1 MQFVINRE
9 PFLKELQLL
18 QSIID
23 KKNTIPI
30 LSNLLLETAVEK
42 NEAKLIAT
50 DLEVGMKCRCQAKVK
65 KGGALTISAKKLYE
79 IVRALPEAEITIE
92 QLDNNWISIVCQ
104 KAQFKIVGM
113 PKEEYPS
120 LPDYDFSSA
129 IRLPSNLVKDMI
141 SKTAFAAT
149 QEDTRFA
156 LNGGFMNIKGDM
168 LTMVATDAHRLCFFN
183 YKMKKSV
190 SKDEI
195 QVIIPKKALLELRA
209 MIEDADEIAIGR
221 TENHIF
227 FQIGERILLSRLIEG
242 QYPNY
247 EKVIPK
253 DNDKSISLP
262 TKDMAAIIRRISLLS
277 NERSK
282 AIKIRITQGKL
293 EVSSNNPELGEAQ
306 EEIDISYKGEE
317 LIIGFNA
324 QYLID
329 FFSVVDDEN
338 IVIEMKDEA
347 SQGLLKPAEEHD
359 YSYFYV
365 VMPMRL

>member
-1 MQFVINRE
+1 MQFAINRE

-30 LSNLLLETAVEK
+30 LSNLLLEAEVEK

-65 KGGALTISAKKLYE
+65 KGGALTISAKKLFE

-92 QLDNNWISIVCQ
+92 KLDNNWISIMCK

-120 LPDYDFSSA
+120 LPDYDFSKA
-129 IRLPSNLVKDMI
+129 IRLSSNLMRDMI
-141 SKTAFAAT
+141 NKTAFAAT

-156 LNGGFMNIKGDM
+156 LNGGLMNLKGDK
-168 LTMVATDAHRLCFFN
+168 LTMVATDAHRLCFFDH
-183 YKMKKSV
+183 KMKETV

-195 QVIIPKKALLELRA
+195 DVIIPKKALLELRS
-209 MIEDADEIAIGR
+209 MIEDEDEIAIGR

-227 FQIGERILLSRLIEG
+227 FQIGKRILLSRLIEG

-247 EKVIPK
+247 DKVIPK
-253 DNDKSISLP
+253 NNDKSISLP
-262 TKDMAAIIRRISLLS
+262 TKEIAAIVKRISLLS

-282 AIKIRITQGKL
+282 AIKLRITQGKL

-306 EEIDISYKGEE
+306 EEIDIAYQGEE

-329 FFSVVDDEN
+329 FFNVVDDKK
-338 IVIEMKDEA
+338 IILEMKDEA

-359 YSYFYV
+359 YSFLYV

>member
-1 MQFVINRE
+1 MQFAINRE

-30 LSNLLLETAVEK
+30 LSNLLLQAEVEK

-50 DLEVGMKCRCQAKVK
+50 DLEVGMKCKCQAKVK
-65 KGGALTISAKKLYE
+65 KGGALTISAKKLFE

-92 QLDNNWISIVCQ
+92 KLDNNWISIMCK

-120 LPDYDFSSA
+120 LPDYDFSKA
-129 IRLPSNLVKDMI
+129 IRLSSSLMRDMI
-141 SKTAFAAT
+141 NKTAFAAT

-156 LNGGFMNIKGDM
+156 LNGGLMNLKGDK
-168 LTMVATDAHRLCFFN
+168 LIMVATDAHRLCF
-183 YKMKKSV
+183 YDHKMKDTV

-195 QVIIPKKALLELRA
+195 HVIIPKKALLELRS
-209 MIEDADEIAIGR
+209 MIEDEDEIAIGK

-247 EKVIPK
+247 DKVIPK
-253 DNDKSISLP
+253 NNDKSISLP
-262 TKDMAAIIRRISLLS
+262 TKEIAAIVKRISLLS

-282 AIKIRITQGKL
+282 AIKLRITQGKL

-306 EEIDISYKGEE
+306 EEIDIDYQGEE

-329 FFSVVDDEN
+329 FFNVVDDEK
-338 IVIEMKDEA
+338 IILEMRDEA
-347 SQGLLKPAEEHD
+347 SQGVLKPAEEHD
-359 YSYFYV
+359 YSFLYV